1 MTSDMINYRFIVRV
15 SDYMK
20 PLPRPRKRLM
30 TGDGETL
37 RLITFGTGEDDI

>member
-1 MTSDMINYRFIVRV
+1 MTSDMINYRFVVRV
-15 SDYMK
+15 SDYMPK
-20 PLPRPRKRLM
+20 YPRPRKRLM